1 MAEYRLTPAAAGDI
15 REIGEFTNR
24 VWGAIQ
30 RKYYLSEL
38 AESLDRVARH
48 PELGRNRDDIQP
60 GLKCVAFQRH
70 LIFYNAGSDG
80 VEIAR
85 VLYGSRDVVRHLGGN

>member
-15 REIGEFTNR
+15 REIGEYTNR

-38 AESLDRVARH
+38 ADSLDRIALH
-48 PELGRNRDDIQP
+48 PELGLDRDDIRP

-70 LIFYNAGSDG
+70 LIFYNAGSDT
-80 VEIAR
+80 VEIVR
-85 VLYGSRDVVRHLGGN
+85 VLHGSRDVIRHLKGS